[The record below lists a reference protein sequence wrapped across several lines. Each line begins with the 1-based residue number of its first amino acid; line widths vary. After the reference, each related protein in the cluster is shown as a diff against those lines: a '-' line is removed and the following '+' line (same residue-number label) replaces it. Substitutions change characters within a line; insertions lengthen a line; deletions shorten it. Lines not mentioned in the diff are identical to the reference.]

1 MSQLANRVKV
11 VDLTDVERFPWQE
24 IDEKYL
30 LATAAAAAGWVVRGS
45 SSNGG
50 RLVRTDQIVEV
61 VLYDAAVAT
70 SGEGWASG
78 WPWGGRGATY
88 TSRGHSIYERAKEA
102 TEEQARVSQAVR
114 SH

>member
-24 IDEKYL
+24 IDEEYL
-30 LATAAAAAGWVVRGS
+30 LATAAAAGWVVRGS

-70 SGEGWASG
+70 SGEGWAGG

-88 TSRGHSIYERAKEA
+88 TRRVHSVYEIAIVA